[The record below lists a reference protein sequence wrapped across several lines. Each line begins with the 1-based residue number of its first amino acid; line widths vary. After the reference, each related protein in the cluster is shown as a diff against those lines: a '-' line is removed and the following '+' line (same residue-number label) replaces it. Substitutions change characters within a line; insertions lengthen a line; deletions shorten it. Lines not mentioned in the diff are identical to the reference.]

1 MYIRIKIVSLRRH
14 TFIVSL
20 KVGHLTLP
28 LEEVSL
34 IPPAIAQPTPALAI
48 PGGLTEREVEVL
60 RLAAMGMSN
69 KQIADQLVLSP
80 NTVNAHIQSIYRKID
95 ISSRS
100 SATRFA
106 IEHQLI

>member
-1 MYIRIKIVSLRRH
+1 
-14 TFIVSL
+14 
-20 KVGHLTLP
+20 
-28 LEEVSL
+28 
-34 IPPAIAQPTPALAI
+34 
-48 PGGLTEREVEVL
+48 
-60 RLAAMGMSN
+60 MGMSN

-95 ISSRS
+95 VNSRS